1 MTRNGA
7 EALEVIAA
15 KTDDGLMQVKL
26 QGQPITMEELL
37 ELGNMNS
44 KLALQRQTRN
54 ELISHSSR
62 PWNSMQ
68 RNDKLDVLKMDVG
81 GLVLNVTSRRNVIHK
96 HEDELHINFNFASAI
111 PRDATGLLAELAGVR
126 PMSKATE
133 QMIVK
138 KVDLN
143 SKEKQELK
151 EKEELKKKE
160 ERKDKEEMNRKES
173 RPVIQTDRA
182 ARAAGGRAER
192 AADAL
197 KSRAGKLQKQ
207 REMVDQKLEEVKQ
220 REQQREFIQQ
230 ELQAAVEREDYAKA
244 AELKASLK
252 VVPAFRVVL

>member
-1 MTRNGA
+1 VTRNGV

-143 SKEKQELK
+143 SKEKQEVK

-160 ERKDKEEMNRKES
+160 
-173 RPVIQTDRA
+173 QTDS
-182 ARAAGGRAER
+182 RAAGGRTER

-230 ELQAAVEREDYAKA
+230 ELKAAVEREDYAKA

-252 VVPAFRVVL
+252 AVPAFRVVL